1 MGPRLLAV
9 DPSIAVAL
17 VSIGTA
23 IVTTAGGVLIALL
36 TNRREAENAAD
47 DSRELTLKERI
58 TLRDEQ
64 LAAER
69 ARVVI
74 LEADLA
80 AERDR
85 NQRLRAEN
93 DALKNGAMGGP
104 HA

>member
-23 IVTTAGGVLIALL
+23 IVTTAGGVMIAFL

-47 DSRELTLKERI
+47 DSRELTLQERI

-69 ARVVI
+69 AKVVL
-74 LEADLA
+74 LEADLV
-80 AERDR
+80 AERER
-85 NQRLRAEN
+85 NARLKAEN
-93 DALKNGAMGGP
+93 ASLRDDLGGP